1 MEHVIELVKDLFI
14 SPATA
19 WRQIKELELSRS
31 VLLKKYLLYLA
42 AIPAVS
48 GFLGSSIVGQNVPF
62 LGHYRVPFFAGL
74 IWGLLL
80 YVFLIAGVYL
90 IAFLTSAISPKLT
103 GVKNENAALKLII
116 FTFIPYFVLS
126 VFSIVPALS
135 GLQILALYSIY
146 LLYSGLPI
154 MLENSE
160 EKSLTFTVVISL
172 ISIVVLAIIY
182 AIAGSVIPQ
191 NLPPV

>member
-1 MEHVIELVKDLFI
+1 MEHVIELIKDLLI

-19 WRQIKELELSRS
+19 WRHIKELDLSKTD
-31 VLLKKYLLYLA
+31 LFKKYLLYLA
-42 AIPAVS
+42 AVPAVS

-74 IWGLLL
+74 VWAILL
-80 YVFLIAGVYL
+80 YVFLLAGIYL
-90 IAFLTSAISPKLT
+90 IAFLASAISPKLT
-103 GVKNENAALKLII
+103 GVKNENAALKLIV

-135 GLQILALYSIY
+135 GLQILSLYSIY
-146 LLYSGLPI
+146 LLYIGLPV

-172 ISIVVLAIIY
+172 ISIVVLAIVY